1 MSAAA
6 VAALICVA
14 VCSLSPTAA
23 GGTASETTQVQH
35 SAVLATLE
43 WLGAWWVSPA
53 QPLEVQPLLPE
64 SRPQQPWPYRS
75 FNSAQHLSIN
85 LTETYALQAT
95 VVHAPLKGA
104 TACQAAASGH

>member
-23 GGTASETTQVQH
+23 GGTASETQVQH

-95 VVHAPLKGA
+95 VVHAPLKGVA
-104 TACQAAASGH
+104 ACQAAASGH